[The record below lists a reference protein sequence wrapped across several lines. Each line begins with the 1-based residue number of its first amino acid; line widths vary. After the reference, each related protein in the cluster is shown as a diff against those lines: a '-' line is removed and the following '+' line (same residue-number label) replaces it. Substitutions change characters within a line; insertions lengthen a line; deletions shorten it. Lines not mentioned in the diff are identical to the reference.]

1 MSRDED
7 DEPTREGPPHAD
19 DEPTGVQGASSP
31 PGRRSSSRQA
41 ASQPTLIGPPDA
53 TGGQASRPR
62 LIGPSD
68 ATGGQAASRPTLMGH
83 AAADPGAPPAAA
95 SGGAPSGGASSAGT
109 PPPGAP
115 PAPGTPPAGA
125 PPGEEAPKKMSVG
138 EAIVGGFKD
147 AGAPIVQFLD
157 LVGGHLILMG
167 RALSWLPRRPFRAKN
182 YLEAAEYIGFHS
194 LPIVLLVGAFT
205 GMVLSLQSV
214 FAFRQLGFE
223 SFSGAATGKALS
235 LELAPV
241 LTSLMLAG
249 RAGAGIATELGTM
262 RISEQIDAL
271 ESMAVNPIQYLV
283 LPRLIAAMVVT
294 PILTLLFFVIGMGGA
309 YFVAVIVEGVHQ
321 GQWIAK
327 LQDLVTPTDVLQG
340 MIKSVI
346 FGYLVALI
354 GCYQGYNATG
364 GGRGVGIGTTR
375 AVVLGSVTT
384 LVLDYFLTDI
394 LFSIFGTGQS

>member
-1 MSRDED
+1 MSTSDD
-7 DEPTREGPPHAD
+7 DEPTREGPAQAD
-19 DEPTGVQGASSP
+19 DEPTGV
-31 PGRRSSSRQA
+31 R
-41 ASQPTLIGPPDA
+41 PDA
-53 TGGQASRPR
+53 GPR
-62 LIGPSD
+62 QTKL
-68 ATGGQAASRPTLMGH
+68 GH
-83 AAADPGAPPAAA
+83 AAADPTAAPPPAAA
-95 SGGAPSGGASSAGT
+95 
-109 PPPGAP
+109 P
-115 PAPGTPPAGA
+115 PALMDPEGVAGA
-125 PPGEEAPKKMSVG
+125 NGEKPEPKESVG
-138 EAIVGGFKD
+138 HAVLGGFKQ
-147 AGAPIVQFLD
+147 AGAPIIRFLD

-167 RALSWLPRRPFRAKN
+167 RALAWLPRRPFRGKN
-182 YLEAAEYIGFHS
+182 YLEAAEYIGFGS

-235 LELAPV
+235 LELGPV
-241 LTSLMLAG
+241 LTALMLSG

-294 PILTLLFFVIGMGGA
+294 PILTLLFFIIGMGGA
-309 YFVAVIVEGVHQ
+309 YFVAVLVEGVHQ

-327 LQDLVTPTDVLQG
+327 LRDIVGPLDVLQG

-346 FGYLVALI
+346 FGFLVALI
-354 GCYQGYNATG
+354 GCYQGFNAAG
-364 GGRGVGIGTTR
+364 GGRGVGMGTTR

-384 LVLDYFLTDI
+384 LCLDYFLTDI
-394 LFSIFGTGQS
+394 LFTIFHTGKT